1 MTPVLQADVSLYE
14 VAAYAILNPAL
25 IGVAFYMG
33 RKANEKSKLLIAS
46 FVGAVAGVVLLN
58 ILALLNLFDA
68 PTAGRAAAGIFAA
81 SLIPGLLYAWA
92 GFQTKQ

>member
-1 MTPVLQADVSLYE
+1 MTPVLQPDVSLYE

-33 RKANEKSKLLIAS
+33 RKANEKSNLLIAS
-46 FVGAVAGVVLLN
+46 FAGAIAGVVVLN

-68 PTAGRAAAGIFAA
+68 PTAGRSAAGIFAA
-81 SLIPGLLYAWA
+81 SLIPGLFYAWA
-92 GFQTKQ
+92 GFQTKR

>member
-1 MTPVLQADVSLYE
+1 MSPVLQPDVSLYE

-25 IGVAFYMG
+25 IGVAFYIG

-46 FVGAVAGVVLLN
+46 FAGAIAGVVLLN

-81 SLIPGLLYAWA
+81 SLIPGLFYAWV
-92 GFQTKQ
+92 GYRQKR